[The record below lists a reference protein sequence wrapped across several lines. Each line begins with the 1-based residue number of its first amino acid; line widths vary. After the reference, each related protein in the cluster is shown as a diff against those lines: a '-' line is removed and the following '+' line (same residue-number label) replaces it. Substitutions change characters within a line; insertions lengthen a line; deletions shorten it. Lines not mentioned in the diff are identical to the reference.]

1 MARDWRKSTVYTKWR
16 AIWAYLKNNE
26 ERMLIGAETE
36 ILASNILIAIEGLIM
51 RNEMLRHLFPE
62 LNVVNKGWTTKNKW
76 SGRECSLPRRGE
88 YTDPTFIAIG
98 CGAAAQGRHPS
109 KIFCLPTGNKI
120 ITSTGLKPIESLSRG
135 NRVLSHTGEYLPVNK
150 TFSREYSGDIVRIKS
165 FSRNGDMTMTPEH
178 PILILRD
185 NGAER
190 KVYFE
195 KAKNITRDDFLAFP
209 KIDNT
214 IRFRTIFKSKNHF
227 NDNKYWYSRVKS
239 ISSEPYLGI
248 VYNIE
253 VGGTHTYCSPFM
265 ISHNC
270 DDIVGQ
276 KARDSAVVLQEAMRW
291 LDNLKELCE
300 NPNFNDK
307 DGSDIQIVGTRWGNG
322 DIYDYIAENY
332 PEYEFMIVPALRQND
347 EAIEQAKRG
356 HKNMTFIQNPNV
368 DIMESNWPE
377 SRKFTTEYYMNMLAN
392 PAQEIVAYAQ
402 HLNMPQKSSASNPLK
417 YNWLN
422 FYHMEDEGDTKWL
435 ICDDNPNEPRKNERY
450 PLYAVPLYMV
460 IDPGGFAEAGA
471 VKRGSRV
478 AYVIAGQA
486 VNSHK
491 KFIVETYSRRV
502 MIPSEFFKDILAAYK
517 KWRPRTMRIETIAAQ
532 EYIYKDVMEQALK
545 AGVRIPLGRIAKD
558 ASSLQD
564 KAKFRRISQ
573 LSTPGANG
581 DIYVMKSMRDLIA
594 EWANFDLNSVMPN
607 DILDCLSWINQM
619 YWSALPRNRASDINA
634 QRDAEYRQRRNIT

>member
-1 MARDWRKSTVYTKWR
+1 
-16 AIWAYLKNNE
+16 
-26 ERMLIGAETE
+26 
-36 ILASNILIAIEGLIM
+36 
-51 RNEMLRHLFPE
+51 
-62 LNVVNKGWTTKNKW
+62 
-76 SGRECSLPRRGE
+76 
-88 YTDPTFIAIG
+88 
-98 CGAAAQGRHPS
+98 
-109 KIFCLPTGNKI
+109 
-120 ITSTGLKPIESLSRG
+120 
-135 NRVLSHTGEYLPVNK
+135 
-150 TFSREYSGDIVRIKS
+150 
-165 FSRNGDMTMTPEH
+165 
-178 PILILRD
+178 
-185 NGAER
+185 
-190 KVYFE
+190 
-195 KAKNITRDDFLAFP
+195 
-209 KIDNT
+209 
-214 IRFRTIFKSKNHF
+214 
-227 NDNKYWYSRVKS
+227 
-239 ISSEPYLGI
+239 
-248 VYNIE
+248 
-253 VGGTHTYCSPFM
+253 
-265 ISHNC
+265 
-270 DDIVGQ
+270 
-276 KARDSAVVLQEAMRW
+276 
-291 LDNLKELCE
+291 
-300 NPNFNDK
+300 
-307 DGSDIQIVGTRWGNG
+307 
-322 DIYDYIAENY
+322 
-332 PEYEFMIVPALRQND
+332 
-347 EAIEQAKRG
+347 
-356 HKNMTFIQNPNV
+356 
-368 DIMESNWPE
+368 
-377 SRKFTTEYYMNMLAN
+377 
-392 PAQEIVAYAQ
+392 
-402 HLNMPQKSSASNPLK
+402 
-417 YNWLN
+417 
-422 FYHMEDEGDTKWL
+422 MEDEGDTKWL